1 MKTTTPELL
10 AAAYAKLY
18 PAENRPLTADTFI
31 TFGHWLIR
39 YESDPCRAIA
49 CANWSGKVTRA
60 LFHDLQIKL
69 PRTKALMLV
78 ALKGVSERS
87 DNYSPTP
94 TG

>member
-39 YESDPCRAIA
+39 
-49 CANWSGKVTRA
+49 
-60 LFHDLQIKL
+60 
-69 PRTKALMLV
+69 
-78 ALKGVSERS
+78 
-87 DNYSPTP
+87 
-94 TG
+94 